1 MESKIRFLSF
11 NIGMKSNLAGLLTMI
26 VDYKLDIIFLQEV
39 KLSDDEL
46 GSKVARFGYKCK
58 VNINIEELSK
68 PGTAIVWRSTLSIKE
83 VNTVVTCRAQ
93 VAVLDGYA
101 LLNIYA
107 PSGSDKKYER
117 GFLFSQEVFRAFNL
131 HPEAEWIVGGDFNC
145 VLQRSD
151 VENGTGFDQ
160 KKCPQLAD
168 LVSVKHLQDVY
179 RFKHPRGKE
188 YTFFRTSAAPSRLDR
203 YYIPMSLL
211 HRVEQVKHIASLS
224 DHCGIFMELTL
235 DIGEAANPQR
245 VGRETYWKLNS
256 SILKDDEFLGE
267 LC

>member
-1 MESKIRFLSF
+1 MESKVRFLSL
-11 NIGMKSNLAGLLTMI
+11 NIGMKSNLAGLVTMM

-39 KLSDDEL
+39 KMTDEEL
-46 GSKVARFGYKCK
+46 ASKIGRFGYECK
-58 VNINIEELSK
+58 VNINIEDLSK

-83 VNTVVTCRAQ
+83 VNTLVTCRAQ
-93 VAVLDGYA
+93 VALLDGYA

-117 GFLFSQEVFRAFNL
+117 GAFFSQELFRAFYL
-131 HPEAEWIVGGDFNC
+131 HPEAKWIVGGDFNC

-168 LVSVKHLQDVY
+168 LVSVKNLQDVFRSKY
-179 RFKHPRGKE
+179 PRGRE

-203 YYIPMSLL
+203 YYLPMNFVQK
-211 HRVEQVKHIASLS
+211 VEQVKHVASLS
-224 DHCGIFMELTL
+224 DHCE
-235 DIGEAANPQR
+235 
-245 VGRETYWKLNS
+245 YSWKY
-256 SILKDDEFLGE
+256 F
-267 LC
+267 